1 MKQIE
6 LEMPVDEMGEED
18 LRATLSDVMAAH
30 ESNVSEYSELVSE
43 KEAAEA
49 DVETAKAYFAAKAE
63 AFTQLSA
70 ELLQTRFSL
79 SELVDMAG
87 KADES
92 EPAFSEDAETVAAP
106 EAEATETPEE
116 PEQLFA
122 ERPQKS
128 PAFTSDDD
136 AMAQYAEAAKARLA
150 HLSGIQLD

>member
-6 LEMPVDEMGEED
+6 LEMPIAEMGEED

-49 DVETAKAYFAAKAE
+49 DVETAKAYFAEKAE

-92 EPAFSEDAETVAAP
+92 EPAFSENAEPVAAT
-106 EAEATETPEE
+106 EAEAETPEE